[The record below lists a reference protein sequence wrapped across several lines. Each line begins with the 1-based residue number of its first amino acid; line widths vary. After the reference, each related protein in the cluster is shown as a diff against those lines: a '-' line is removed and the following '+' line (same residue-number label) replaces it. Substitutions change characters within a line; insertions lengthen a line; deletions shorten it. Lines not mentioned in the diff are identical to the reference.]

1 MLDKWIRIKKIDKLL
16 FKEFIPPFLMA
27 FSIAM
32 FVLTMQFLWLY
43 IDDIAGKGVGFFV
56 LVEMIYYMGLSLIPM
71 ALPIAMLLASVMVYG
86 NLAEKYELPSLKSAG
101 IPLMRVMRSSMI
113 FAAFISMA
121 SFLCAN
127 YVIPYA
133 NLKSR
138 SRLYDIKKQKPAL
151 TLTTGVF
158 NDDFQGY
165 SIRIGHKAADN
176 RHIADV
182 MIDDDNSNNRNQFNF
197 VRADEGE
204 MYVTENGRYF
214 VMHLKD
220 GQQYQEAEPS
230 NVSNDFPFIRTRF
243 KEWTKTFDLGEFDL
257 RRTDENLFKSYHAM
271 LSTAQLSEG
280 IDSIGRGINRLQRG
294 IISDTRTKMQFYY
307 YDPATDS
314 TIVFQQRTAAVS
326 EQRIRA
332 TNGDDTLP
340 PVVTRAMEKMREDSL
355 RANSSDSTML
365 ANNPDSTIEEDS
377 SVKVV
382 PRDKD
387 RKFVIKQPY
396 LDSLDQAESILATFD
411 VERRMVYA
419 ENARNIIRNSKS
431 RLYEYR
437 QKLRSEQQR
446 RQRYTYQLHS
456 KYAFAVVC
464 FIFLFIGAP
473 MGAIVRKGGFGYPLL
488 VAIFF
493 FMFFIIISKLFEKLA
508 RNMALDATLA
518 AWLPCLILFP
528 IGLFLTVKAMN
539 DSKLVSMT
547 SIREFF
553 IKLFQRLRASR
564 A

>member
-1 MLDKWIRIKKIDKLL
+1 MLDRWFRVKKIDKLL
-16 FKEFIPPFLMA
+16 FKEFIPPFMMA

-56 LVEMIYYMGLSLIPM
+56 LIEMIYYMGLSLIPM

-113 FAAFISMA
+113 FAALISMT

-165 SIRIGHKAADN
+165 SIRIGHKDPDN
-176 RHIADV
+176 KRIADV
-182 MIDDDNSNNRNQFNF
+182 MIDDDNSNNRNQFNL
-197 VRADEGE
+197 VRAKEGE

-214 VMHLKD
+214 VMHLID

-230 NVSNDFPFIRTRF
+230 NVSNDFPFIRTKFR
-243 KEWTKTFDLGEFDL
+243 EWTKTFDLGEFDL

-271 LSTAQLSEG
+271 LSTGQLTEG
-280 IDSIGRGINRLQRG
+280 IDSISRGINRLKTG
-294 IISDTRTKMQFYY
+294 IVGDTRFKMYFYY
-307 YDPATDS
+307 YDPSTDS
-314 TIVFQQRTAAVS
+314 TIVNKQSPVAAEGQRMNVS
-326 EQRIRA
+326 GQTISDENEAPTI
-332 TNGDDTLP
+332 P
-340 PVVTRAMEKMREDSL
+340 L
-355 RANSSDSTML
+355 RAIEQVRADS
-365 ANNPDSTIEEDS
+365 AAQISRDS
-377 SVKVV
+377 SSSIVDTEVI
-382 PRDKD
+382 PRDLK
-387 RKFVIKQPY
+387 RKFVIPQPY
-396 LDSLDQAESILATFD
+396 LDSLDQAESLLGTFD
-411 VERRMVYA
+411 LERRMIYS

-446 RQRYTYQLHS
+446 RQRYTYQLHT
-456 KYAFAVVC
+456 KYAFALVC

-508 RNMALDATLA
+508 RNMTIDAALA
-518 AWLPCLILFP
+518 AWLPCIILFP
-528 IGLFLTVKAMN
+528 IGLFLTIKAMN
-539 DSKLVSMT
+539 DSKLVNT
-547 SIREFF
+547 TNIRESAN
-553 IKLFQRLRASR
+553 KLLLRIGMFKSVNKA
-564 A
+564 

>member
-1 MLDKWIRIKKIDKLL
+1 MLDRWFRIKKIDKLL

-176 RHIADV
+176 RHISDV

-214 VMHLKD
+214 IMHLKD

-271 LSTAQLSEG
+271 LSTEQLSEG
-280 IDSIGRGINRLQRG
+280 IDSISRGINRLQHG

-314 TIVFQQRTAAVS
+314 TIVFQQRAAAVT

-332 TNGDDTLP
+332 TNGEDTLP
-340 PVVTRAMEKMREDSL
+340 SVVTRAMEKMREDSL
-355 RANSSDSTML
+355 RTGTRDSIVIDTSK
-365 ANNPDSTIEEDS
+365 A
-377 SVKVV
+377 KVV
-382 PRDKD
+382 PRDRS
-387 RKFVIKQPY
+387 RKFVVEQPY
-396 LDSLDQAESILATFD
+396 LDSLAKAESILALFD

-508 RNMALDATLA
+508 RNMSLDATLA

-553 IKLFQRLRASR
+553 IGLYKRIRVSNAG
-564 A
+564 

>member
-1 MLDKWIRIKKIDKLL
+1 MLDRWIRIKKIDKLL

-56 LVEMIYYMGLSLIPM
+56 LIEMIYYMGLSLIPM

-113 FAAFISMA
+113 FAAFVSIA

-176 RHIADV
+176 RHISDV

-243 KEWTKTFDLGEFDL
+243 REWTKTFDLGEFNL

-271 LSTAQLSEG
+271 LSTSQLSEG
-280 IDSIGRGINRLQRG
+280 IDSISRGINRLQRG

-307 YDPATDS
+307 YDAATDS
-314 TIVFQQRTAAVS
+314 TIVFQQKAAAVS
-326 EQRIRA
+326 EQRMREPQ
-332 TNGDDTLP
+332 GVDTLP
-340 PVVTRAMEKMREDSL
+340 PLMTRAMEKMRQDSL
-355 RANSSDSTML
+355 LATSSDSTL
-365 ANNPDSTIEEDS
+365 EGEDS
-377 SVKVV
+377 MVKLV
-382 PRDKD
+382 PRDKN
-387 RKFVIKQPY
+387 RKFVVKQPY
-396 LDSLDQAESILATFD
+396 LDSLHQAESILATFD

-437 QKLRSEQQR
+437 QKLRSEQER
-446 RQRYTYQLHS
+446 RQRYTYQLHT

-508 RNMALDATLA
+508 RSMTLDATLA
-518 AWLPCLILFP
+518 AWLPCIILFP
-528 IGLFLTVKAMN
+528 IGLFLTIKAMN
-539 DSKLVSMT
+539 DSKLVNIT
-547 SIREFF
+547 SVREFF
-553 IKLFQRLRASR
+553 VKLFQRLNLTNA
-564 A
+564 